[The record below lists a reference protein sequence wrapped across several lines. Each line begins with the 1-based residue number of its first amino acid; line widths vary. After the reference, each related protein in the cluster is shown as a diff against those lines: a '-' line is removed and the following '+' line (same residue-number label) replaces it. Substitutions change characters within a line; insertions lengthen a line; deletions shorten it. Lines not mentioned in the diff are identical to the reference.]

1 MGRAVDK
8 INVSLYVLIPVYN
21 CKQYLAD
28 AVNSVLR
35 NQIRGIQIILVDD
48 GSTDGSSELCDT
60 LSEQH
65 ETISVIHQKNSG
77 VSAARNAG
85 IEYALSLCQ
94 GQEEASYLAF
104 LDADD
109 AWTSNFF
116 DASVLDAMMQGY
128 DLIGFLSCGCNISMT
143 KRNEPTLLQEGI
155 YTGGSSSIW
164 IHASQPFCAML
175 YSCKLLS
182 TYHLRFQTDLHY
194 TEDKLF
200 SMSALYLAHRILLQN
215 KLMYLYRQNAA
226 SAMHTRCHGIPY
238 FAPIIHGYL
247 MVDKNMA
254 PFQNSQREELVAGRQ
269 LACIYVMDMADEHF
283 SHFGTLKAF
292 NRFMQENVDS
302 EELSALLNGEDSRI
316 PANAAYQQ
324 LQQHPVAYVMK
335 AYLKGVLLAFPRLC
349 VKISLVKTLRDA
361 RRFPIAM
368 NESTMEE

>member
-116 DASVLDAMMQGY
+116 DAAVLEAMAQGY
-128 DLIGFLSCGCNISMT
+128 GLIGFLSCNCNASMT
-143 KRNEPTLLQEGI
+143 KRNAPTLLQEGI
-155 YTGGSSSIW
+155 YAGGTSSLW
-164 IHASQPFCAML
+164 IHAAQHFGAML
-175 YSCKLLS
+175 YSCKLLQI
-182 TYHLRFQTDLHY
+182 YHLRFQTDLHY

-200 SMSALYLAHRILLQN
+200 SMSALYLAHQILLQN
-215 KLMYLYRQNAA
+215 KLMYLYRQSVT
-226 SAMHTRCHGIPY
+226 SAIHMRHHGIPY

-254 PFQNSQREELVAGRQ
+254 PFQNDSRGELTAGRTM
-269 LACIYVMDMADEHF
+269 ASFYVTDMADEHF

-292 NRFMQENVDS
+292 NRFMRENVDS

-335 AYLKGVLLAFPRLC
+335 EYLKGVLLAFPRLC
-349 VKISLVKTLRDA
+349 VKIPLVKTLRDV

-368 NESTMEE
+368 NESIMEE

>member
-1 MGRAVDK
+1 MVEAKNIIV
-8 INVSLYVLIPVYN
+8 VIPVYN
-21 CKQYLAD
+21 CHQYLSD
-28 AVNSVLR
+28 AVTSVL
-35 NQIRGIQIILVDD
+35 NQPCKGIQIILVDD

-60 LSEQH
+60 LSAQH
-65 ETISVIHQKNSG
+65 EIISVIHQKNSG

-164 IHASQPFCAML
+164 IHASQTFCAML

-215 KLMYLYRQNAA
+215 KLMYLYRQNAT
-226 SAMHTRCHGIPY
+226 SAIHMRRYGIPY
-238 FAPIIHGYL
+238 FSRIIHAYL
-247 MVDKNMA
+247 SLDANMA

-269 LACIYVMDMADEHF
+269 LASIYVMDMADEHF

-292 NRFMQENVDS
+292 NRFMRENVDS
-302 EELSALLNGEDSRI
+302 EELSVLLNGEDSRI
-316 PANAAYQQ
+316 PANVAYQQ

-335 AYLKGVLLAFPRLC
+335 EYLKGVLLAFPRLC
-349 VKISLVKTLRDA
+349 VKIPLVKTLRDV